1 MPREKHST
9 KSVEK
14 QADLR
19 YDAIKKIVSHS
30 LDPNTALVTLTVLV
44 KGTRED
50 IHISEWDV
58 QEHRPALLFDYWA
71 SFKGRT
77 RQDVLAIGELYHPYR
92 FLRHRRVRGQWQ
104 VLVQWLGYSEEGE
117 DVSWEPAVKM
127 RVDAP
132 DVMTDY
138 CGYVD
143 DDSAK
148 AALLG
153 PMPRAEDDDHAGLA
167 KADVKSAVENPSS
180 TTKQTTKR
188 RRDGLNHQPQPVGD
202 KRRRSSRYESTP
214 VTKSPVPKPFASKKG
229 QLPASVDGPT
239 PSQLTPESNFATTR
253 QSNLPVGAVPFGAT
267 SSARAQPPP
276 RRKSLRASSVATPST
291 TVSRRLSP
299 ADVPRTMLWFMD
311 DFTVGD
317 MQKVCRFIDENC
329 TGKLRL
335 PLYSGG
341 DWDGNA
347 ASGRWEDVFMVSPL
361 GRLGRY
367 DNEDEKEE

>member
-1 MPREKHST
+1 MPRDKHSS

-14 QADLR
+14 EDLR

-30 LDPNTALVTLTVLV
+30 LDPDTALVTLTVLV

-50 IHISEWDV
+50 ISEWDV
-58 QEHRPALLFDYWA
+58 QEHRPSLLFDYWA

-77 RQDVLAIGELYHPYR
+77 RQDVLGIGELYHPYR

-153 PMPRAEDDDHAGLA
+153 PMPQAEDNVHAALA
-167 KADVKSAVENPSS
+167 KAGVKSAAENPMSA
-180 TTKQTTKR
+180 TKQTTKR
-188 RRDGLNHQPQPVGD
+188 KRDSLNDQPQSVAD
-202 KRRRSSRYESTP
+202 KRRRSSRYDSTP
-214 VTKSPVPKPFASKKG
+214 ATKSPVPKPSVSKKA
-229 QLPASVDGPT
+229 QLQASVDSPI
-239 PSQLTPESNFATTR
+239 PSQMTPKSNFASTR
-253 QSNLPVGAVPFGAT
+253 QSNLAVGAISFGAT
-267 SSARAQPPP
+267 SSAHAQPPS

-291 TVSRRLSP
+291 TASRRLSP

-341 DWDGNA
+341 DWDGKA

>member
-1 MPREKHST
+1 MPRGRLPSKLAE
-9 KSVEK
+9 
-14 QADLR
+14 QDFP
-19 YDAIKKIVSHS
+19 YDAIKKIVAHA
-30 LDPNTALVTLTVLV
+30 LDPDTALVTFTVLV
-44 KGTRED
+44 KGARED
-50 IHISEWDV
+50 VSEWDI
-58 QEHRPALLFDYWA
+58 QEHRPNLLYEYWA

-77 RQDVLAIGELYHPYR
+77 RQDVLAIGELYHPFR
-92 FLRHRRVRGQWQ
+92 FMRHRRVRGQWQ
-104 VLVQWLGYSEEGE
+104 VLVQWLGYSDEGE

-127 RVDAP
+127 RIDAP

-143 DDSAK
+143 DESAK

-153 PMPRAEDDDHAGLA
+153 PTARADNNEDVRLEKEDA
-167 KADVKSAVENPSS
+167 KPSVG
-180 TTKQTTKR
+180 TPAPTRQITKR
-188 RRDGLNHQPQPVGD
+188 KRESLAEQPEPVSD

-214 VTKSPVPKPFASKKG
+214 ATKSPVPKPSTSKRRQSQAAPDAAIPPKMTPKTSTSTKR
-229 QLPASVDGPT
+229 QSKLPIDAIANGVPS
-239 PSQLTPESNFATTR
+239 PSQPQP
-253 QSNLPVGAVPFGAT
+253 QS
-267 SSARAQPPP
+267 
-276 RRKSLRASSVATPST
+276 RRKSTRTASVATPDATASP
-291 TVSRRLSP
+291 RLSP

-317 MQKVCRFIDENC
+317 MQKVCRFIDDHC

-341 DWDGNA
+341 DWDGKA

-367 DNEDEKEE
+367 DDEDEKAE